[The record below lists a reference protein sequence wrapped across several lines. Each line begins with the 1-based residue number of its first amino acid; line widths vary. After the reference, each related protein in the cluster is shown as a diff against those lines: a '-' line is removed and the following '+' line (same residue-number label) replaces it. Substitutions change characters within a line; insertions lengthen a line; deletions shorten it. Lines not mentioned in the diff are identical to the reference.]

1 MAHPRTLNLLLA
13 EDNLEDELLVREA
26 LTEIE
31 DNCLW
36 GRWSNCML
44 TQVDRLSDTLE
55 CLQLAQFDAVLLNL
69 TLPDSPN
76 LLDTFLRVQAVAG
89 GATVLVLCDDD
100 DPGLATRLIRE
111 GAQDVI
117 VKSEIECLPLARS
130 IRHGMERSKRLATLE
145 SRVMIDPLTG
155 VQNRFGFLQLGTHYL
170 KLARKTK
177 TAAFFILLQFQPAWE
192 GNLDALDL
200 LLIRATEVSRVV
212 FPEGTLIGRLQA
224 STLGLLGVAMTES
237 EVQVCAERLR
247 QDIYSAFPDAGQLS
261 VVVIEAAR
269 KNVSMEEM
277 LYSGGSMNEYLVSC
291 QVEHRAR
298 RNV

>member
-1 MAHPRTLNLLLA
+1 VAHPRTLNLLLA

-76 LLDTFLRVQAVAG
+76 LLDTFLRVQAAAA
-89 GATVLVLCDDD
+89 GATVVVLCDND
-100 DPGLATRLIRE
+100 DPGLAARLIRE

-117 VKSEIECLPLARS
+117 VKSEIECVPLARS
-130 IRHGMERSKRLATLE
+130 ICHGVERTKRLATLE
-145 SRVMIDPLTG
+145 SRVLIDPLTG
-155 VQNRFGFLQLGTHYL
+155 VQNRFGFVQLGAHSL
-170 KLARKTK
+170 RLARKTGA
-177 TAAFFILLQFQPAWE
+177 TAFFLLLQFQPASE
-192 GNLDALDL
+192 DNLDVVDL